1 MADARRRGW
10 RGYTAFY
17 FAFATQWWMWALL
30 PFHFVMGPV
39 HGAIVNWCGHKYGYR
54 NFNSDDVS
62 RNMLFVDV
70 LTMGELFQNNHHK
83 FGMSPNFAVRAFELD
98 PTFQIIKVLVK
109 LGVVDITGSQV
120 TRWKPEDAVAIRKAR
135 REARGK
141 QLGAAPIVPVVT
153 VQPLDDI
160 AVGGE

>member
-1 MADARRRGW
+1 
-10 RGYTAFY
+10 
-17 FAFATQWWMWALL
+17 
-30 PFHFVMGPV
+30 
-39 HGAIVNWCGHKYGYR
+39 
-54 NFNSDDVS
+54 
-62 RNMLFVDV
+62 
-70 LTMGELFQNNHHK
+70 
-83 FGMSPNFAVRAFELD
+83 MSPNFAVRAFELD
-98 PTFQIIKVLVK
+98 PTFQIIKVLAK